1 MLLKRSKQ
9 SQIDLIRRKIK
20 MNENK
25 YIIRAKDLH
34 KTFGK
39 GETAQVVLDGAQLD
53 IEKGSFV
60 SLMGESG
67 TGKSTLL
74 YLIGGLDRDFTGEI
88 TVSGQDISKLNDSK
102 LSQLRSEKLGFVFQ
116 FYNLAANLNVEDNI
130 LLSLEMS
137 GKKLS
142 DYKEKYEEILSITGL
157 QDKKRSYP
165 AQLSGGQQQ
174 RVAIARAV
182 IGEPEIILA
191 DEPTG
196 NLDAA
201 SGAEIMQ
208 LFKRL
213 NGEKGIT
220 ILQVTHSAEAASYS
234 SRIVTLKDRVII

>member
-1 MLLKRSKQ
+1 
-9 SQIDLIRRKIK
+9 

-165 AQLSGGQQQ
+165 AQLSG
-174 RVAIARAV
+174 V

-234 SRIVTLKDRVII
+234 SIIVTLKDRVII

>member
-1 MLLKRSKQ
+1 
-9 SQIDLIRRKIK
+9 
-20 MNENK
+20 MNENN

-102 LSQLRSEKLGFVFQ
+102 LSQLRNKKMGFVFQ

-142 DYKEKYEEILSITGL
+142 DYK
-157 QDKKRSYP
+157 
-165 AQLSGGQQQ
+165 
-174 RVAIARAV
+174 
-182 IGEPEIILA
+182 
-191 DEPTG
+191 
-196 NLDAA
+196 
-201 SGAEIMQ
+201 
-208 LFKRL
+208 
-213 NGEKGIT
+213 
-220 ILQVTHSAEAASYS
+220 
-234 SRIVTLKDRVII
+234 